1 MLSLHKRISV
11 DASDKRK
18 IITLVEADSSKVL
31 WDSTLNY
38 LAYKS
43 ASDEVEFC
51 AIIYAMKNYPNVNLE
66 IISDC
71 NSVVDI
77 LNNKGKVSQKRNH
90 FVEKIRELCKNRSVL
105 FKWISRDL
113 NEAGLKQDG
122 YSLDEIRN
130 PDLLKM
136 KKEIR
141 ERVREKYF
149 RNKQRQNK
157 ERE

>member
-71 NSVVDI
+71 KSVVDI
-77 LNNKGKVSQKRNH
+77 LNNEGKVSQKIQTADM
-90 FVEKIRELCKNRSVL
+90 KILKKNELQQ
-105 FKWISRDL
+105 
-113 NEAGLKQDG
+113 A
-122 YSLDEIRN
+122 N
-130 PDLLKM
+130 PKLPK
-136 KKEIR
+136 
-141 ERVREKYF
+141 
-149 RNKQRQNK
+149 
-157 ERE
+157 